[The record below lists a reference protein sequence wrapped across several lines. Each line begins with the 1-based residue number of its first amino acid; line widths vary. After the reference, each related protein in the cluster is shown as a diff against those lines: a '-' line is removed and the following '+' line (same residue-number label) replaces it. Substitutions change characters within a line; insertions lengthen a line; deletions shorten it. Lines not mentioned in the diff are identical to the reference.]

1 MNTLKTNSKLLCL
14 LLALF
19 VTISACDNDDDS
31 PDPMPEPQTIT
42 EIASANDD
50 FSILVSALV
59 KADLAGLLDSNGSFT
74 VFAPTNDAFEKAGI
88 TSLDNLSAADLRPI
102 LLNHV
107 VSGEILSTDLQAG
120 DNYVSSENASGPN
133 ETKLSLYINAGDNV
147 VVNNNATVTTPNLEA
162 SNGVIHVIDNVISAD
177 VDVVD
182 IALQNSNFSE
192 LVGALQAAEGD
203 LVSTLQGDGPFTVFA
218 PTNAAFEAIAEVTA
232 ELSAS
237 ELANVLTYHVVS
249 GNVQSS
255 MLSDEMS
262 VTAINQG
269 TFSIDL
275 DGDMPQIMDA
285 SGATVTIVLT
295 DVQGI
300 NGVVH
305 VVNKVLLQNQ

>member
-1 MNTLKTNSKLLCL
+1 MNTLQMNNKLMCL

-19 VTISACDNDDDS
+19 VTLSACDNNDDPS
-31 PDPMPEPQTIT
+31 NPDPEPQTIT
-42 EIASANDD
+42 EIAAANND

-59 KADLAGLLDSNGSFT
+59 KANLDGVLNGNGMYT
-74 VFAPTNDAFEKAGI
+74 IFAPTDAAFEAAGI
-88 TSLDNLSAADLRPI
+88 TNLDNLSGDDLRPI

-107 VSGEILSTDLQAG
+107 VSGKIMSTDLNAG

-147 VVNNNATVTTPNLEA
+147 MVNNNATVVTPDIEA
-162 SNGVIHVIDNVISAD
+162 SNGVIHVINNVISAD

-182 IALQNSNFSE
+182 IAMQNSNFSE

-203 LVSTLQGDGPFTVFA
+203 LVTTLQGDGPFTVFA

-237 ELANVLTYHVVS
+237 ELANVLTYHVVN

-255 MLSDEMS
+255 MLSDDMS
-262 VTAINQG
+262 VEAINEG
-269 TFSIDL
+269 SFTIDL

-285 SGATVTIVLT
+285 SGATVTIVAT
-295 DVQGI
+295 DVQGK

-305 VVNKVLLQNQ
+305 VINKVLLQE

>member
-31 PDPMPEPQTIT
+31 PDTMPEPQTIT

-107 VSGEILSTDLQAG
+107 VSGKILSTDLQAG

-218 PTNAAFEAIAEVTA
+218 PTNAAFEAIAEVTT

>member
-1 MNTLKTNSKLLCL
+1 MNNKLMCL

-19 VTISACDNDDDS
+19 VTLSACDNNDDPS
-31 PDPMPEPQTIT
+31 NPDPEPQTIT
-42 EIASANDD
+42 EIAAANDD

-59 KADLAGLLDSNGSFT
+59 KANLDGVLDGNGMYT
-74 VFAPTNDAFEKAGI
+74 VFAPTDAAFEAAGI
-88 TSLDNLSAADLRPI
+88 TSLDNLSGDDLRPI

-107 VSGEILSTDLQAG
+107 VSGKIMSTDLNAG

-147 VVNNNATVTTPNLEA
+147 MVNNNATVVTPDIEA
-162 SNGVIHVIDNVISAD
+162 SNGVIHVINNVISAD

-182 IALQNSNFSE
+182 IAMQNSNFSE

-203 LVSTLQGDGPFTVFA
+203 LVTTLQGDGPFTVFA

-237 ELANVLTYHVVS
+237 ELANVLTYHVVN

-255 MLSDEMS
+255 MLSDDMS
-262 VTAINQG
+262 VEAINEG
-269 TFSIDL
+269 SFTIDL

-285 SGATVTIVLT
+285 SGATVTIVAT
-295 DVQGI
+295 DVQGK

-305 VVNKVLLQNQ
+305 VINKVLLQE